1 MPDPVNPTG
10 TPAETPGGPPS
21 GRQRL
26 LTALKRPARAQVVVA
41 VLLAVVGFSAV
52 TQVRANEVDNTYA
65 GLREQDLIDV
75 LNGLAGT
82 TQRAETE
89 ISRLETTREGLQSS
103 TDSRQA
109 ALAQAQDRSDTLAI
123 LAGLVPV
130 TGPGIRITVKEMT
143 GEVGIGSMLDTLQEL
158 RTAGAEAIQING
170 QVRLVAQSSLEDEVG
185 GLSVDGRL
193 LTAPFVID
201 VIGEPHTLAGSLSF
215 PRGPADQLEDDG
227 AELEVEELTS
237 LDIESVV
244 DPRQPQYAEPQPGQ

>member
-1 MPDPVNPTG
+1 MPDDETRSTPTG
-10 TPAETPGGPPS
+10 TPAHPPS
-21 GRQRL
+21 GRERL
-26 LTALKRPARAQVVVA
+26 LAALKRPARAQAVVA

-52 TQVRANEVDNTYA
+52 TQVRANEVDDTYA

-82 TQRAETE
+82 AQRAETE
-89 ISRLETTREGLQSS
+89 ISRLETTRQGLQSS

-109 ALAQAQDRSDTLAI
+109 ALAQAQERSDTLAV

-130 TGPGIRITVKEMT
+130 TGPGIRITVKEVT
-143 GEVGIGSMLDTLQEL
+143 GEVELGSVLDTVQEL

-170 QVRLVAQSSLEDEVG
+170 QVRLVAQSAFEEAVG
-185 GLSVDGRL
+185 GLTVDGTL

-215 PRGPADQLEDDG
+215 PRGPADQLADDG
-227 AELEVEELTS
+227 AEIEVEELTS

-244 DPRQPQYAEPQPGQ
+244 DPAQPQYAEPAPGQ